1 LRAGEAA
8 ARAEAGR
15 LRARIEELTAEL
27 AGAEEQVTRLA
38 ITREEVTRVLGE
50 PPATDAGLQ
59 DGARAGRPGPGSPIG
74 AVTVPP
80 WQEGSDPSVLPRA
93 YQDLLEVAEDAGRP
107 LRAAEFAA
115 ATGLSTEK
123 AKVEGL
129 RSKLKLLAA
138 RGWLAAAPGGLFTLD
153 HHAGNQQGPDSNGFF
168 FLSSEVLTSPDLR
181 KEEPSG
187 SVCHRPA

>member
-1 LRAGEAA
+1 MGSLIEELKRREAA

-15 LRARIEELTAEL
+15 LRARIGELSEELAR
-27 AGAEEQVTRLA
+27 AEEQVSRLA
-38 ITREEVTRVLGE
+38 ITREEVMRVLGE
-50 PPATDAGLQ
+50 PAAADAARQ
-59 DGARAGRPGPGSPIG
+59 DGGPGGRPGPASPVG

-80 WQEGSDPSVLPRA
+80 WREGAGASVLPQS

-115 ATGLSTEK
+115 ATGLSTDK

-138 RGWLAAAPGGLFTLD
+138 RGWLAGVPGGLFTLPD
-153 HHAGNQQGPDSNGFF
+153 HAGGTPK
-168 FLSSEVLTSPDLR
+168 P
-181 KEEPSG
+181 G
-187 SVCHRPA
+187 S